1 LADDKSK
8 EYLSKRAGQ
17 RRIIAFSLIL
27 TLILSSSALAAD
39 ADTKIP
45 ITRQSQDGYY
55 SYKIAI
61 NEKTNTV
68 YVTHPNSNYVSVIN
82 ATTNSIVETVSTDLT
97 PVEIAANPNTNFVY
111 VGNSGSGTV
120 SVMDGFTNAII
131 KTLKVTNYTDFNAI
145 GGIAVNHKTNK
156 VYVLTNEMSSSD
168 AQQSHA
174 LITIIDGMKNKIEQ
188 TFKVGNLRSD
198 YDVIDSARGLA
209 INSETDMI
217 YVSMILGSL
226 YAIDGSDNN
235 KIVTSL
241 SVGEGGNGEM
251 PTYIAVNEKTNLVYI
266 SRFDTSFVSI
276 INGSTNK
283 EIGSIEVGLD
293 PQGIAIDDRSNT
305 VFVATSGGISV
316 VNSSTAQVQGPV
328 KVGMYPIGL
337 AFNSNKKSLYVA
349 NWGSNFISV
358 ISPSEWR
365 EYESAAFTREIVG
378 DCGKTYRVSYAIT
391 DGAATVN
398 DLKADPAVL
407 SLSISLAAGNGT
419 SAGAARNGTLS
430 ITMPQR
436 LIHDEKSGALSDPVG
451 FIDEEPVE
459 IAVRNITEYDITMD
473 IDFPAGSK
481 KIEVVG
487 SYYPEYPPYTNMID
501 VNVEGKQF
509 TVHTYSAPICSYEFS
524 AEQKKLIIHSD
535 NTAGFAATFP
545 KELLGGP
552 YSVFLDGKQQL
563 YGIDYTPRYGGPVNE
578 NATTISIS
586 MEPYRRANT
595 IEIVGTTSIPEFSS
609 FSMMIAA
616 AAMLGT
622 IVATKYAVTNRLRK

>member
-1 LADDKSK
+1 LPRGKGK
-8 EYLSKRAGQ
+8 EHLTYSEGLI
-17 RRIIAFSLIL
+17 RIIVFSLI
-27 TLILSSSALAAD
+27 TTFISSQSLAA
-39 ADTKIP
+39 AESTIP
-45 ITRQSQDGYY
+45 IAEPSEDGFY
-55 SYKIAI
+55 SLKIVI
-61 NEKTNTV
+61 NERTNTA
-68 YVTHPNSNYVSVIN
+68 YATHPNSNYISVIN
-82 ATTNSIVETVSTDLT
+82 ATTNSIVKTIPTDLT
-97 PVEIAANPNTNFVY
+97 PVEIAINPNTNFVY
-111 VGNSGSGTV
+111 VGNDGSGTI
-120 SVMDGFTNAII
+120 SVINGSTNEIV
-131 KTLKVTNYTDFNAI
+131 KTLKITSYTDFYAI
-145 GGIAVNHKTNK
+145 GGIAVNQKTNK

-168 AQQSHA
+168 AQQPHA

-188 TFKVGNLRSD
+188 TFKVGNLRAD

-217 YVSMILGSL
+217 YVSMIFGSL
-226 YAIDGSDNN
+226 YVIDGSNN
-235 KIVTSL
+235 RIVTNL
-241 SVGEGGNGEM
+241 SVGEGGNGGM
-251 PTYIAVNEKTNLVYI
+251 PTYIAVNEKTNLAYI
-266 SRFDTSFVSI
+266 SRFGSSFVSI
-276 INGSTNK
+276 VNGSTNK
-283 EIGSIEVGLD
+283 EIESIEVGLD
-293 PQGIAIDDRSNT
+293 PQGIAIDGSSNT
-305 VFVATSGGISV
+305 IFVATSGGISV
-316 VNSSTAQVQGPV
+316 VNASSAQVQGLV

-337 AFNSNKKSLYVA
+337 AFNSHNKSLYVA

-365 EYESAAFTREIVG
+365 KYESAALTREIVG

-391 DGAATVN
+391 ESATTVS

-419 SAGAARNGTLS
+419 SAGAASNGTLL

-473 IDFPAGSK
+473 IDFPSGSK

-509 TVHTYSAPICSYEFS
+509 TVHTYSAPICSYEFN

-552 YSVFLDGKQQL
+552 YSIFLDGKQQL

-578 NATTISIS
+578 NTTTISIS

-609 FSMMIAA
+609 FSLMIAA

-622 IVATKYAVTNRLRK
+622 IVVTKYAVANRLRK